1 MKRILL
7 FCLIGLTTIACQQVD
22 HVTPTDT
29 CQLAQFVDGGGS
41 NQFTYDATGSLTKW
55 VITIPVSNSTTDIFQ
70 YDFTRDATGRI
81 SSLTQTRTFEG
92 KLLSTA
98 TALFTYTNR
107 LLTSTSTTVD
117 PANPGSISRTFS
129 YDPNGRMSKRVVSD
143 KTSGFTSTE
152 TYEYDS
158 RGNCTRYNYTDSN
171 GVKSEIIAT
180 YDTSKNPEQLL
191 IKSIPFNLLTGRP
204 WSVNAVLTTKESFDY
219 GQSPET
225 YTSQRTALTTD
236 VSGYVTSATLTYDD
250 GYVGKTTYSLIN
262 CQ

>member
-7 FCLIGLTTIACQQVD
+7 FGLIGLTTLSCQQVD

-29 CQLAQFVDGGGS
+29 CKLAQIVNGGGS
-41 NQFTYDATGSLTKW
+41 NDFSYDATGSLTQW
-55 VITIPVSNSTTDIFQ
+55 VITTPVNTTTTEIVQ

-81 SSLTQTRTFEG
+81 SSLAQTITSAG
-92 KLLSTA
+92 KLLASSTA
-98 TALFTYTNR
+98 QFTYTNG

-117 PANPGSISRTFS
+117 PANPGSISRTYS
-129 YDPNGRMSKRVVSD
+129 YDSNQRMSKRVVTD
-143 KTSGFTSTE
+143 KTSNFTSTE

-158 RGNCTRYNYTDSN
+158 RGNCTKYTYTDSYS
-171 GVKSEIIAT
+171 KIELEST

-191 IKSIPFNLLTGRP
+191 IKSIPFNLRTGIP
-204 WSVNAVLTTKESFDY
+204 WSVNTVLTTKE
-219 GQSPET
+219 T
-225 YTSQRTALTTD
+225 YAFPSGTD
-236 VSGYVTSATLTYDD
+236 IYIGKQTELKTNASGYVTSSTLTYDD